1 MIVDTV
7 IIVKK
12 QVIKIRQFNED
23 NDEYTYD
30 LDERNFEDT
39 ERCKMC
45 GVKLI
50 KGREKYEAWGSEF
63 TYDIWYCP
71 ECS

>member
-1 MIVDTV
+1 M
-7 IIVKK
+7 
-12 QVIKIRQFNED
+12 IKIRQFNED

-30 LDERNFEDT
+30 LDETNFDDSY
-39 ERCKMC
+39 RCKMC
-45 GVKLI
+45 GSRLI

-71 ECS
+71 ECN